1 MPVWRA
7 SDGRGGPP
15 LTQRRKRYDDQQPNR
30 IPGFLKFILFAGLL
44 SVVVLVALLT
54 ALRPL
59 VRAAVVGWAWDNPN
73 AMLRLAFVG
82 DLVREDLGDALV
94 DPASSDSTE
103 SAFDVTPGDTIFSV
117 APRLQ
122 EGGYVTSGRAFLYA
136 ALEQGLPDKLQAG
149 TFVLRANM
157 TPSEVAEAL
166 VRARIL
172 LTTVNVT
179 FREGIR
185 LEQMAALLQTVN
197 SSVDPAAFYELA
209 KHPTPELLASYTWLK
224 LPEGASLEGYLYPA
238 TYTLVTS
245 SSGGPVQATDAED
258 LVKMLLDKF
267 RATVGL
273 DRMQI
278 AEERKMTFQQVLTLA
293 SLVEREAVVDE
304 ERALIAGAYQNRLD
318 GVSGVPPLLNA
329 DPSIIYALDTVALEG
344 ADFATWPDYF
354 FWSVPQEKLADLTLP
369 EALQGYQ
376 SYQVGGLPPGPIC
389 TPSLASIDAALHP
402 NTTEG
407 YLYFVAIPDEHTHA
421 FAKTLVE
428 HNANLKKYGY
438 E

>member
-15 LTQRRKRYDDQQPNR
+15 VTRRPARYDEPPPR
-30 IPGFLKFILFAGLL
+30 VPGFLRFLLFAGLL

-73 AMLRLAFVG
+73 AMLRVGFVG
-82 DLVREDLGDALV
+82 DFVREDLGDVLV
-94 DPASSDSTE
+94 APASSDATE
-103 SAFDVTPGDTIFSV
+103 SAFDVHPGDTIFDV

-122 EGGYVTSGRAFLYA
+122 EGGYVKSERAFEFA
-136 ALEQGLPDKLQAG
+136 ALEQGLPAKLTSG
-149 TFVLRANM
+149 TFVLRLNM
-157 TPSEVAEAL
+157 TPSEVADAL
-166 VRARIL
+166 VRARVE

-179 FREGIR
+179 FREGLR
-185 LEQMAALLQTVN
+185 LEQMAALLETIH
-197 SSVDPAAFYELA
+197 SSVDPTAFYELV
-209 KHPTPELLASYTWLK
+209 KHPTPELLKDYTWLQ

-238 TYTLVTS
+238 TYTLVTA
-245 SSGGPVQATDAED
+245 SSGGPIQATNAED
-258 LVKMLLDKF
+258 LVRMLLDKF
-267 RATVGL
+267 KATVGL
-273 DRMQI
+273 DRMQVP
-278 AEERKMTFQQVLTLA
+278 EDRKMTFQQVLTLA

-304 ERALIAGAYQNRLD
+304 ERALIAGVYQNRLD
-318 GVSGVPPLLNA
+318 GVSGVAPLLNA
-329 DPSIIYALDTVALEG
+329 DPSIIYALDTIALEG
-344 ADFATWPDYF
+344 ADFTTWPDYF
-354 FWSVPQEKLADLTLP
+354 FWAVPKEKLSDVSLP

-389 TPSLASIDAALHP
+389 TPTLASIDAALHP
-402 NTTEG
+402 NTTDG
-407 YLYFVAIPDEHTHA
+407 YLYFVAIPNEHTHA

-438 E
+438 L

>member
-15 LTQRRKRYDDQQPNR
+15 VTRRATRHDEPPPR
-30 IPGFLKFILFAGLL
+30 VPGFLRFLLFAGLL

-73 AMLRLAFVG
+73 AMLRVGFVG
-82 DLVREDLGDALV
+82 DFVREDLGDVLV
-94 DPASSDSTE
+94 APASSDATE
-103 SAFDVTPGDTIFSV
+103 SAFDVHPGDTIFDV

-122 EGGYVTSGRAFLYA
+122 EGGYVKSQRAFEYA
-136 ALEQGLPDKLQAG
+136 ALEQGLPAKLTAG
-149 TFVLRANM
+149 TFVLRLNM
-157 TPSEVAEAL
+157 TPSEVADAL
-166 VRARIL
+166 VRARVE

-179 FREGIR
+179 FREGLR
-185 LEQMAALLQTVN
+185 QEQMAALLETVH
-197 SSVDPAAFYELA
+197 SSVDPAAFYELV
-209 KHPTPELLASYTWLK
+209 KHPTPELLKDYTWLK

-238 TYTLVTS
+238 TYTLVTA
-245 SSGGPVQATDAED
+245 SSGGPVQATNAED
-258 LVKMLLDKF
+258 LVRMLLDKF
-267 RATVGL
+267 KATVGL
-273 DRMQI
+273 DRMQVP
-278 AEERKMTFQQVLTLA
+278 EDRKMTFQQVLTLA

-304 ERALIAGAYQNRLD
+304 ERALIAGVYQNRLD

-329 DPSIIYALDTVALEG
+329 DPSIIYALDTIALEK
-344 ADFATWPDYF
+344 ADFTTWPEYF
-354 FWSVPQEKLADLTLP
+354 FWAVPKEKLSDVSLP

-389 TPSLASIDAALHP
+389 TPTLASIDAALHP
-402 NTTEG
+402 NTTDG
-407 YLYFVAIPDEHTHA
+407 YLYFVAIPNEHTHA

-438 E
+438 L